1 MLEVFI
7 CEDNDEQRRQ
17 LTKYISDYIMM
28 ENLDMKITL
37 STAHSKEI
45 LDYVKANNVVGLYFM
60 DVDLKEEKNGILIA
74 AEIREYDHQGSIVFV
89 TTHSELTYLTFTYK
103 VEAMDYISKDQYTD
117 IQKRVIECINTAYQR
132 YVKNSYTNRKLF
144 QVKSGE
150 KMISIDY
157 NDILFFETAVQ
168 PHKLILHAVNR
179 QVEFYYKLKDVLS
192 MDSRFYRCHNSFV
205 VNKDNIAEVDIA
217 KREIIMI
224 NGQKC
229 FVSNR
234 YLKGLKGVALKT

>member
-7 CEDNDEQRRQ
+7 CEDNDEQRSQ
-17 LTKYISDYIMM
+17 LTRYISDYIMI

-45 LDYVKANNVVGLYFM
+45 IDYVQNHNVVGLYFM
-60 DVDLKEEKNGILIA
+60 DVDLKEDKNGIVTA
-74 AEIREYDHQGSIVFV
+74 AEIREHDPQGSIVFV

-117 IQKRVIECINTAYQR
+117 MKKRVLECVNTAYNR
-132 YVKNSYTNRKLF
+132 YMKNNYNNRKLF

-150 KMISIDY
+150 KMISVDY
-157 NDILFFETAVQ
+157 NDILFFETALQ
-168 PHKLILHAVNR
+168 PHKLILHTVNR

-205 VNKDNIAEVDIA
+205 VNKDNIAEIDTA
-217 KREIIMI
+217 RREIIMI

-229 FVSNR
+229 FASNR
-234 YLKGLKGVALKT
+234 YLKGLKGVAIK

>member
-7 CEDNDEQRRQ
+7 CEDNEEQRKQ
-17 LTKYISDYIMM
+17 LTKIISDYIMI

-45 LDYVKANNVVGLYFM
+45 LDYVKKNDVIGLYFM
-60 DVDLKEEKNGILIA
+60 DVDLKEDRNGIVIA
-74 AEIREYDHQGSIVFV
+74 AEIREYDYQGSIVFV

-103 VEAMDYISKDQYTD
+103 VEAMDYIAKDQFTD
-117 IQKRVIECINTAYQR
+117 IKNRVIECVKIAYNR
-132 YVKNSYTNRKLF
+132 YMKNSYTNRKLF

-150 KMISIDY
+150 KVISVDY

-168 PHKLILHAVNR
+168 PHKLILHTVNR
-179 QVEFYYKLKDVLS
+179 QVEFYCKLKDVLE
-192 MDSRFYRCHNSFV
+192 MDERFYRCHNSYV
-205 VNKDNIAEVDIA
+205 VNKDNIAEIDIA
-217 KREIIMI
+217 RREIIMI

-229 FVSNR
+229 FASNR
-234 YLKGLKGVALKT
+234 YLKGLKGVAIK

>member
-7 CEDNDEQRRQ
+7 CEDNDEQRNQ
-17 LTKYISDYIMM
+17 LTKYIADYIMI

-45 LDYVKANNVVGLYFM
+45 LDYVKKHNVIGLYFM
-60 DVDLKEEKNGILIA
+60 DVDLKEEQNGIVTA

-117 IQKRVIECINTAYQR
+117 IKKRVVECIKTAYNR
-132 YVKNSYTNRKLF
+132 YMKNNYSNRKLF

-150 KMISIDY
+150 KMISVDF
-157 NDILFFETAVQ
+157 NDILFFETALQ
-168 PHKLILHAVNR
+168 PHKLILHTVNR
-179 QVEFYYKLKDVLS
+179 QVEFYYKLKDVLE
-192 MDSRFYRCHNSFV
+192 MDARFYRCHNSFV
-205 VNKDNIAEVDIA
+205 VNKDNIAEIDTA
-217 KREIIMI
+217 RREIIMI
-224 NGQKC
+224 NGQRC
-229 FVSNR
+229 FASNR
-234 YLKGLKGVALKT
+234 YLKGLKGVAMK